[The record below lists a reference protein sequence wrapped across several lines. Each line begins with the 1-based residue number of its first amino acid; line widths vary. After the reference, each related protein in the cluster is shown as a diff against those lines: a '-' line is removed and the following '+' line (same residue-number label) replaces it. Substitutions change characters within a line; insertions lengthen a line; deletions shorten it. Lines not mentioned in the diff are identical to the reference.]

1 VNNNMNKIK
10 RGIGKGHNLSVGIV
24 GLPNVGKST
33 LFNALTSIDV
43 PAENYPF
50 CTIEPNVG
58 IVKVPDERLG
68 KLSALVDPDKVV
80 NAIVKFVD
88 IAGLV
93 KGASK
98 GEGLG
103 NQFLSNIRE
112 VDAIVHVVRFFEDE
126 KVIHVNNKVDPRGDI
141 DTIKTELVLK
151 DMETIEK
158 RLIGLSKI
166 VRGKKMD
173 SPEMIEFATL
183 NKIKQILDN
192 DGNIN
197 EIELGDDEYLAIR
210 GIGLLSLKPTIYAL
224 NTSDVNVDILSL
236 KNLAGIDED
245 DIAIKL
251 DIKMESDLML
261 MREDE
266 RLLFMEEL
274 GLSESGLEYLA
285 KTCYEMLGLQSFF
298 TAGKMEVKAW
308 TINVGETAPEAAGR
322 IHGDFERKF
331 ICAEVVSYD
340 DLIEYEGWTK
350 AREKG
355 KVRLE
360 GKSYVVKDG
369 DIMIFKHGA

>member
-1 VNNNMNKIK
+1 MNKIK

>member
-1 VNNNMNKIK
+1 MNKIK

-166 VRGKKMD
+166 VRGKKTD

-340 DLIEYEGWTK
+340 DFIEYEGWTK